1 MKYFLI
7 LSLALCTGLISAQ
20 AQTPMEFHRV
30 LTGNSSSTNIT
41 LDLDPFAI
49 QRTLD
54 SIQLLHE
61 RMAIGLE
68 GGSITG
74 VANSVT
80 VETFLRSKGS
90 ITIDGVSNLDT
101 TNVDGQ
107 LTVIGVSNLDTTT
120 VDGQLTVDGVSNLDT
135 TTVDGQLIVKASAAG
150 NYNDDNIPAISIE
163 LEGTESPHRNTN
175 FIEFSSGDHA
185 LGRVEGQNM
194 PQEWI
199 SYGDA
204 FEQLLVSGATGLAS
218 TAVNTGMDMISE
230 TLSTN
235 DNNAAYD
242 TFSDGQSP
250 TDAFNSLLGTFTTD
264 FGLGLVGGSITIVKD
279 IGNTIASIWGA
290 CYLGAGCDDI
300 VTALFDLIDDA
311 SNLGLHVYGSYG
323 WEGAEV
329 GNGGIAFES
338 VGADYAEWLEKEV
351 NSDLLFSGD
360 VVGVRGGK
368 ISKSFDTAE
377 RFMVISTN
385 PTVIGAMPNPSL
397 EQNFARVAFMGQVPT
412 KVTGLARKGDFIL
425 PSGNN
430 DGLAIAV
437 APSAMRTADYRR
449 IIGTAWGNSFGHNT
463 VSMINVAV
471 GLNDNL
477 LAAQVEKLE
486 ATLSRVE
493 SAISKLDPDYEASM
507 PQQKNLQTFTK
518 ANSKQS
524 SIRKKLS
531 AQRVSISGGNEKTED
546 KLKSIFAEAQVLAL
560 ESGVD
565 LTKLPYLAEVFA
577 DPLNLELRKEA
588 TDYLNKRQAQLR
600 VIEGSLHAKVQ
611 SKAKAA
617 DARGENVEV
626 DPYFMLKPVNK

>member
-1 MKYFLI
+1 MKHFLI
-7 LSLALCTGLISAQ
+7 SFFALCAGFISAQ
-20 AQTPMEFHRV
+20 AQSPMEFHRA
-30 LTGNSSSTNIT
+30 LGAHSSGSSMSMS
-41 LDLDPFAI
+41 LDPFAL

-74 VANSVT
+74 VANSLT
-80 VETFLRSKGS
+80 VESFLRSKGS
-90 ITIDGVSNLDT
+90 MI
-101 TNVDGQ
+101 
-107 LTVIGVSNLDTTT
+107 
-120 VDGQLTVDGVSNLDT
+120 VDGVSNFDT
-135 TTVDGQLIVKASAAG
+135 TTVNGQLIVRAAAAG
-150 NYNDDNIPAISIE
+150 NYNDANIPAISIE
-163 LEGTESPHRNTN
+163 LEGTDSPHRNTN
-175 FIEFSSGDHA
+175 FIEFSSGDHT

-194 PQEWI
+194 PQEWM

-204 FEQLLVSGATGLAS
+204 FADLLVSGATGLAS
-218 TAVNTGMDMISE
+218 TAVNGGMSMISE
-230 TLSTN
+230 TFTEN

-617 DARGENVEV
+617 DARGEIVEV

>member
-1 MKYFLI
+1 MRHFFI
-7 LSLALCTGLISAQ
+7 IPFAFCTVLISAQ
-20 AQTPMEFHRV
+20 AQSPMELERV
-30 LTGNSSSTNIT
+30 ITAHSSESSVSMT
-41 LDLDPFAI
+41 LEPFAL

-74 VANSVT
+74 AANSLT
-80 VETFLRSKGS
+80 VESFLRSKGS
-90 ITIDGVSNLDT
+90 MIIDGVSNLD
-101 TNVDGQ
+101 
-107 LTVIGVSNLDTTT
+107 STT
-120 VDGQLTVDGVSNLDT
+120 VN
-135 TTVDGQLIVKASAAG
+135 GQLIVKASAAG
-150 NYNDDNIPAISIE
+150 NYDDDNIPAISIE
-163 LEGTESPHRNTN
+163 LEGTDSPHRNTN
-175 FIEFSSGDHA
+175 FIEFSSGDHT

-204 FEQLLVSGATGLAS
+204 FGQLLLSGATGMAS
-218 TAVNTGMDMISE
+218 TAVNTGMGMI
-230 TLSTN
+230 TDTFTAN

-242 TFSDGQSP
+242 TFSDGQTP

-338 VGADYAEWLEKEV
+338 VGADYAEWLEKDV

-385 PTVIGAMPNPSL
+385 PTVVGAMPNPSL

-425 PSGNN
+425 PSGNH

-449 IIGTAWGNSFGHNT
+449 IIGTAWGNSLGNNT

-493 SAISKLDPDYEASM
+493 SAVAKLDPDYEASM
-507 PQQKNLQTFTK
+507 PRQKNLQTFTK

-531 AQRVSISGGNEKTED
+531 AQRVSIVGGNEKTED
-546 KLKSIFAEAQVLAL
+546 KLKSIFAEAQVMAL

-577 DPLNLELRKEA
+577 DPMNIELRKEA

-600 VIEGSLHAKVQ
+600 VIERSLHAKVQ
-611 SKAKAA
+611 SKTKAA
-617 DARGENVEV
+617 NARGENVEV

>member
-1 MKYFLI
+1 MRHFFI
-7 LSLALCTGLISAQ
+7 IPFAFCTGLISAQ
-20 AQTPMEFHRV
+20 AQSPMELERV
-30 LTGNSSSTNIT
+30 ITAHSSESSVSMT
-41 LDLDPFAI
+41 LEPFAL

-74 VANSVT
+74 VANSLT
-80 VETFLRSKGS
+80 VESFLRSKGS
-90 ITIDGVSNLDT
+90 MIIDGVSNLD
-101 TNVDGQ
+101 
-107 LTVIGVSNLDTTT
+107 STT
-120 VDGQLTVDGVSNLDT
+120 VN
-135 TTVDGQLIVKASAAG
+135 GQLIVKASAAG
-150 NYNDDNIPAISIE
+150 NYDDDNIPAISIE
-163 LEGTESPHRNTN
+163 LEGTDSPHRNTN
-175 FIEFSSGDHA
+175 FIEFSSGDHT

-204 FEQLLVSGATGLAS
+204 FGQLLLSGATGMAS
-218 TAVNTGMDMISE
+218 TAVNTGMGMI
-230 TLSTN
+230 TDTFTAN

-242 TFSDGQSP
+242 TFSDGQTP

-338 VGADYAEWLEKEV
+338 VGADYAEWLEKDV

-385 PTVIGAMPNPSL
+385 PTVVGAMPNPSL

-425 PSGNN
+425 PSGNH

-449 IIGTAWGNSFGHNT
+449 IIGTAWGNSLGNNT

-493 SAISKLDPDYEASM
+493 SAVAKLDPDYEASM
-507 PQQKNLQTFTK
+507 PRQKNLQTFTK

-546 KLKSIFAEAQVLAL
+546 KLKSIFAEAQALAL

-577 DPLNLELRKEA
+577 DPMNIELRKEA
-588 TDYLNKRQAQLR
+588 TDYLNKRQSQLR
-600 VIEGSLHAKVQ
+600 VIERSLHAKVQ

-617 DARGENVEV
+617 NARGENVEV

>member
-1 MKYFLI
+1 MRHFFI
-7 LSLALCTGLISAQ
+7 IPFAFCTGLISAQ
-20 AQTPMEFHRV
+20 AQSPMELERV
-30 LTGNSSSTNIT
+30 ITAHSSESSVSMT
-41 LDLDPFAI
+41 LEPFAL

-74 VANSVT
+74 VANSLT
-80 VETFLRSKGS
+80 VESFLRSKGS
-90 ITIDGVSNLDT
+90 MIIDGVSNLD
-101 TNVDGQ
+101 
-107 LTVIGVSNLDTTT
+107 STT
-120 VDGQLTVDGVSNLDT
+120 VN
-135 TTVDGQLIVKASAAG
+135 GQLIVKASAAG
-150 NYNDDNIPAISIE
+150 NYDDDNIPAISIE
-163 LEGTESPHRNTN
+163 LEGTDSPHRNTN
-175 FIEFSSGDHA
+175 FIEFSSGDHT

-204 FEQLLVSGATGLAS
+204 FGQLLLSGATGMAS
-218 TAVNTGMDMISE
+218 TAVNSGMGMI
-230 TLSTN
+230 TDTFTAN

-242 TFSDGQSP
+242 TFSDGQTP

-338 VGADYAEWLEKEV
+338 VGADYAEWLEKDV

-385 PTVIGAMPNPSL
+385 PTVVGAMPNPSL

-425 PSGNN
+425 PSGNH

-449 IIGTAWGNSFGHNT
+449 IIGTAWGNSLGNNT

-493 SAISKLDPDYEASM
+493 SAVAKLDPDYEASM
-507 PQQKNLQTFTK
+507 PRQKNLQTFTK

-546 KLKSIFAEAQVLAL
+546 KLKSIIAEAKAIAL

-577 DPLNLELRKEA
+577 DPMNIELRKEA
-588 TDYLNKRQAQLR
+588 TDYLNKRQSQLR
-600 VIEGSLHAKVQ
+600 VIERSLHAKVQ

-617 DARGENVEV
+617 NARGENVEV